1 MTTTARVLNK
11 TPDYNEVIEIYNAAV
26 QTILS
31 NWKLNTTMNN
41 FKLPDG
47 RTISLTNTAVGS
59 KKLAVV
65 VKMNPIQDHYSPT
78 SEGSLL
84 NILKCPYTTGKPKK
98 RRKRKTGKVSRL

>member
-1 MTTTARVLNK
+1 MASAGRVLNK
-11 TPDYNEVIEIYNAAV
+11 TPDYNEVIEIYNTAV
-26 QTILS
+26 QTVLS

-65 VKMNPIQDHYSPT
+65 VKLNPVQVHYSPT

-84 NILKCPYTTGKPKK
+84 NILKCPYTARKPKK
-98 RRKRKTGKVSRL
+98 RRKRKTSKVSII

>member
-1 MTTTARVLNK
+1 MTTTGRVLNK

-26 QTILS
+26 QTVLS

-47 RTISLTNTAVGS
+47 RLISLTNTAVGS
-59 KKLAVV
+59 KKLAIV
-65 VKMNPIQDHYSPT
+65 VKSKPVQVHYSPT

-84 NILKCPYTTGKPKK
+84 NILKCPYITNKPTK
-98 RRKRKTGKVSRL
+98 RRNRKTSKVSRL